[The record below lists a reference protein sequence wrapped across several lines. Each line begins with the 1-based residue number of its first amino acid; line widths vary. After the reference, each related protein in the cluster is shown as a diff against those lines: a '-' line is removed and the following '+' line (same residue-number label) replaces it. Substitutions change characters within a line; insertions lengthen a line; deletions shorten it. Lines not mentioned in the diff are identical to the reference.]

1 MHLCVPLLSRILAF
15 ELVDCWSFFSLV
27 QRFAIWFQK
36 SSKKRK
42 HSLFYHSSCDLCSL
56 YWFNLLLSQ
65 RALFIYIH
73 IYMPFFFGN
82 RMCNFS
88 IFVPCLFVFYIS
100 IFVLFI
106 PDWKLLSLWS
116 RVGKRCFCSEDA
128 CWKAQG
134 LLCNQWIQDVDQ

>member
-1 MHLCVPLLSRILAF
+1 MHLCVPLLSWILAF
-15 ELVDCWSFFSLV
+15 ELVHCWSFSSLV

-42 HSLFYHSSCDLCSL
+42 HSFFYHSSCDLCSL

-116 RVGKRCFCSEDA
+116 RVGKRCFCSEDT